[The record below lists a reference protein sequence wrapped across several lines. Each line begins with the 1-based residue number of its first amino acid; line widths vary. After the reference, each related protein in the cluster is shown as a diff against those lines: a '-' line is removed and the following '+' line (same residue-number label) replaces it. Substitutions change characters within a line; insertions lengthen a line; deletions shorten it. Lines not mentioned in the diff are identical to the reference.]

1 MEKIIQLS
9 LIEVATILDG
19 ADGVEDEVLTFLDI
33 QSEEVVCLQ
42 TFLIGMVEAE
52 RTPGYADP
60 DELELIKAYLED
72 PDRFVQI
79 SPLGSSQAY
88 GWRQSFAETL
98 PEVQSKEIHALL
110 DGAGAFSRF
119 NDYLAD
125 DSSLAK
131 AWELYELKAMER
143 YLQELVPEG
152 VKIELV

>member
-1 MEKIIQLS
+1 MEKTIQLS

-33 QSEEVVCLQ
+33 QSEEIICLQ

-79 SPLGSSQAY
+79 SPIGSSQAY

-119 NDYLAD
+119 NTYLNGNAD
-125 DSSLAK
+125 LAK

-143 YLQELVPEG
+143 YLEELVPEG

>member
-98 PEVQSKEIHALL
+98 PEVQSKEVHLLL

-119 NDYLAD
+119 NRYLSD
-125 DSSLAK
+125 DSNLAK